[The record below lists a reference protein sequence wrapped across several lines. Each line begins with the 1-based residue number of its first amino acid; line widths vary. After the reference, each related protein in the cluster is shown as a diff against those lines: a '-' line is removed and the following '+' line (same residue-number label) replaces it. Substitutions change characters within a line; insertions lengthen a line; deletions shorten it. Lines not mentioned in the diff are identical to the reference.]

1 MNWSSEQKRAIELR
15 DKNILVA
22 AAAGSGKT
30 AVLVERIKRLIL
42 EGECDI
48 DQMLVV
54 TFTNAAAS
62 EMKAKIED
70 AIQKAIAENKSE
82 FLTRQIDKLPLAN
95 ISTFH
100 AFCLEVIRRYF
111 YVIDIDPSFKI
122 CDNVQQ
128 ELLKEQA
135 LDELLRQ
142 YFEESRPEFLEF
154 LSKYSGER
162 NESRFRG
169 TVRRT
174 YETILSLPEPFEWL
188 ESAASE
194 LNVSYSEF
202 ADGKI
207 CDIIFEDA
215 CGQLAAAS
223 VPIAELVAEAKAYK
237 HDGIS
242 KIVGTYSQ
250 LASDLLTLAKN
261 RDFDG
266 LYGKLDGLR
275 MPTLG
280 KSYFKEDEAHTAA
293 ELDDWKDK
301 IEDAREP
308 LRTAVAYLK
317 KNYFYDTL
325 GNLYDGMISCAGDAD
340 FFLEVMRD
348 YDEIFSGLKKKKGVV
363 DFDDIQHFAFEILKD
378 EEVSAFY
385 REKFKYIF
393 IDEYQDSNVLQE
405 ALIDRIKRENNV
417 FMVGDVKQ
425 SIYKFRLA
433 EPAIFQAKYRAY
445 RDGRDVNSEKIDLNR
460 NFRSKK
466 SVIDF
471 INRIFYRIMPGYDG
485 DAALYMGDVNGER
498 CNFAPKIFLAETPW
512 DENSQLDDELKNMLK
527 AEKEALAAVKLIK
540 ESLGQTIFD
549 SKLQKERPLGK
560 GDIVILMRAVRNYG
574 DIFYKILSD
583 NDLPAYIDDNDGY
596 FDTME
601 INIFM
606 SLLAVIDNEKQDL
619 PLITVMRSEIFGFT
633 IAELAEIRIAAG
645 SECSYHD
652 AVVTYAENGVDQAL
666 KDKCL
671 QALSSIVQWRDMARM
686 LPLEELVWQ
695 LMLDTGFYIAMGA
708 MPAGSR
714 RQANL
719 RALCDKARA
728 YEGDSLYAFLQYI
741 EAVKQRKVSMG
752 QVKMAAEGDDTIRI
766 MTIHKSKG
774 LEFPMVIL
782 SGICRH
788 LNYTKKSREIAI
800 HKDVGIG
807 LPIVDSKNCVMK
819 YGIIQNVIHA
829 KVRAEEAE
837 EEKRILYVA
846 MTRAKDIL
854 YLLGITDDYAQAI
867 NAGYSDTSYLG
878 MCLGAGILPIR
889 IDNSELVALSQGRKR
904 NIAQGLALLDEAAA
918 PSVDLGGA
926 ARAAAPGPQWTQA
939 GQGSAGPADLEAS
952 GAAASPEAEQDAAA
966 AAAQEVARRMEFKY
980 PHAADLQTKSKYAVS
995 ELASGYEEGERA
1007 EITLSEPASF
1017 KVGRKLTAAQ
1027 IGSVTHKLLEKID
1040 FAAAGAPNY
1049 VSELIDSMVTDEFLT
1064 KDEAAVIDI
1073 PKIEQFIA
1081 SPLGQRM
1088 ANATELRREQP
1099 FNLVLDAG
1107 TLAAAQAGTV
1117 AQKPARAPLPA
1128 GTAPEQPADSGQ
1140 AAVALYPAKQPE
1152 TENQA
1157 AGHLGTPPAAAPQS
1171 IIVQGIIDCYFEE
1184 PSGLVLVDYKTSQTR
1199 DKSKLAARYQLQ
1211 IDLYRQALEAATGKP
1226 VKEAYLYL
1234 TNTGALITM

>member
-70 AIQKAIAENKSE
+70 AIQKAIADNKSE

-142 YFEESRPEFLEF
+142 YFEESKPEFLEF

-188 ESAASE
+188 ESAVSE
-194 LNVSYSEF
+194 LNVSYVEF
-202 ADGKI
+202 TRGKI

-215 CGQLAAAS
+215 CGQLAAAK
-223 VPIAELVAEAKAYK
+223 VPIAALVDEAKAYK

-250 LASDLLTLAKN
+250 LASDLLMLAKN

-275 MPTLG
+275 MPAIG
-280 KSYFKEDEAHTAA
+280 KSYFKEDEKHTAA
-293 ELDDWKDK
+293 ELDDWKEK
-301 IEDAREP
+301 IEAAREP
-308 LRTAVAYLK
+308 LRTVVTYLK

-325 GNLYDGMISCAGDAD
+325 GNLYDGMISCACDAE

-405 ALIDRIKRENNV
+405 ALIDLIKREDNV

-445 RDGRDVNSEKIDLNR
+445 RDGTDPNSEKIDLNR

-471 INRIFYRIMPGYDG
+471 INRIFYGIMPGYDS
-485 DAALYMGDVNGER
+485 DAALYMGDVNGEKR
-498 CNFAPKIFLAETPW
+498 NFAPKIFLAETPW

-652 AVVTYAENGVDQAL
+652 AVVTYAESGVDQAL
-666 KDKCL
+666 KSKCL
-671 QALSSIVQWRDMARM
+671 QALGSIAEWRDMARM

-788 LNYTKKSREIAI
+788 LNYTKKSREFAI

-807 LPIVDSKNCVMK
+807 FPIVDSKNCVMK

-846 MTRAKDIL
+846 MTRAKDVL
-854 YLLGITDDYAQAI
+854 YLLGITDHYAEAI

-878 MCLGAGILPIR
+878 MCLGAGVRPIR

-904 NIAQGLALLDEAAA
+904 NIAQGLALLDAAAA
-918 PSVDLGGA
+918 P
-926 ARAAAPGPQWTQA
+926 
-939 GQGSAGPADLEAS
+939 EF
-952 GAAASPEAEQDAAA
+952 AED
-966 AAAQEVARRMEFKY
+966 QEISRRLQFEY

-995 ELASGYEEGERA
+995 ELASGFEEGERA

-1027 IGSVTHKLLEKID
+1027 IGSVTHKVLEKID

-1049 VSELIDSMVTDEFLT
+1049 VSELVDSMVTEEFLT
-1064 KDEAAVIDI
+1064 KDEAAAIDI

-1088 ANATELRREQP
+1088 AKATELRREQP

-1107 TLAAAQAGTV
+1107 ALAAAPSVDLGGAARAGRPAQAGTV
-1117 AQKPARAPLPA
+1117 AQRPARAPLPA
-1128 GTAPEQPADSGQ
+1128 GTAPERPADSGQ
-1140 AAVALYPAKQPE
+1140 AAVASCPAQQPE

-1157 AGHLGTPPAAAPQS
+1157 AGHPGAQPAAAPGDRS

-1184 PSGLVLVDYKTSQTR
+1184 GGQLVLVDYKTSQTR
-1199 DKSKLAARYQLQ
+1199 DKSKLAARYKLQ

-1234 TNTGALITM
+1234 TNTGTIIPM